1 MVTNGARGQES
12 KSRFEFVPADGRR
25 GCQLKEAETS
35 VGRRF
40 LGSFANKPV
49 LASIDIG
56 RLVKDFPIQSL
67 ADAEG
72 RRPDVNRPA

>member
-1 MVTNGARGQES
+1 M
-12 KSRFEFVPADGRR
+12 PADGRR

-40 LGSFANKPV
+40 SGSFANKPV

-56 RLVKDFPIQSL
+56 RLVKDFLSRSVSL
-67 ADAEG
+67 DSRLTATAEPLF
-72 RRPDVNRPA
+72 RRGWLP